1 MQSYWVYILAS
12 RSRRLYVGVTSN
24 LESRVWQHKSGTIE
38 GFTKRYHIQRLVH
51 FEETTD
57 VIAAIAREKVLKGW
71 RRSRK
76 VSLIEANNPLWDDL
90 SAAWSKADSSLRS
103 E

>member
-1 MQSYWVYILAS
+1 MRSYWVYILAS
-12 RSRRLYVGVTSN
+12 RSRRLYVGVTSD
-24 LESRVWQHKSGTIE
+24 LESRLWQHKSGTIE

-51 FEETTD
+51 FEETPD

-76 VSLIEANNPLWDDL
+76 VSLIEANNPHWDDL
-90 SAAWSKADSSLRS
+90 SAAWNKSDSSLRS